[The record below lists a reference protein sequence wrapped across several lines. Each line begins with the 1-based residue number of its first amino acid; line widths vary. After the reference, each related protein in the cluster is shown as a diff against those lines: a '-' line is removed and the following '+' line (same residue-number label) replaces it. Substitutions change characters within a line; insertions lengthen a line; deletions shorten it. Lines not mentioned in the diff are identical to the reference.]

1 MESYL
6 KNTNTMEVNHAKSR
20 GKHQIEISAT
30 VLREV
35 VNKFIPYLI
44 IKDHRQAGK
53 IKFSCQSLIFTLV
66 LSCICGKRS
75 ACAIGKFWS
84 ENQYLLKR
92 AIPGMPDIPVSHDTI
107 KRTLESLVF
116 EHIELFM
123 ESFALHLLFETLSD
137 LHVSSQMPNDLVPY
151 YKEVLYE
158 YNIMQKERTLSP
170 EDGGSPIKPP
180 FVVNLFASNFRIYE
194 LPESEKELL
203 LNCNNVIETVRKFK
217 NIGCCAKASF
227 YTKHY
232 NLPNDSVS
240 YNIQTQPP
248 VEKKADQSRFTLK
261 IDPKLNHN
269 KKFNACP
276 DLAAMASGYK

>member
-1 MESYL
+1 
-6 KNTNTMEVNHAKSR
+6 MEVNHAKSR

-158 YNIMQKERTLSP
+158 YNIMQKERNFK
-170 EDGGSPIKPP
+170 GAHIRWCSPIKPP

-227 YTKHY
+227 YPKHY
-232 NLPNDSVS
+232 NLPNESVS
-240 YNIQTQPP
+240 YNLQTQPP